1 MRLTLLLLTLIL
13 ACAQSPKKE
22 GGGTPSQ
29 QGQVRQNLFLDTLQS
44 RTLKWFLELTPQNT
58 GLTPDRWPTP
68 SPSST
73 AAVGFALTA
82 YPIAAER
89 TLISR
94 SDAAMRVLTTLR
106 FLWNLPQGEGDSQVS
121 GYKGFYYHFINTRT
135 GLREWSCELSTVDT
149 GWLLAGVLFCQ
160 SYFDNG
166 SSTEVNIRALADSL
180 YRRVDWQWAM
190 GETKGI

>member
-1 MRLTLLLLTLIL
+1 MRSTLLFLIL
-13 ACAQSPKKE
+13 ILSCADSPKKE
-22 GGGTPSQ
+22 AGGTPDQ
-29 QGQVRQNLFLDTLQS
+29 PGQVRRDYFLDTLED
-44 RTLKWFLELTPQNT
+44 RTLKWFLDLTPQGT

-73 AAVGFALTA
+73 AAVGFALTC

-106 FLWNLPQGEGDSQVS
+106 FLWSLPQGDGPSRVS
-121 GYKGFYYHFINTRT
+121 GYKGFFYHFINTRT
-135 GLREWSCELSTVDT
+135 GLREWNCELSTVDT

-160 SYFDNG
+160 SYFDKGN
-166 SSTEVNIRALADSL
+166 STEVDIRALADSIL
-180 YRRVDWQWAM
+180 ARARWLGRSHRLD
-190 GETKGI
+190 